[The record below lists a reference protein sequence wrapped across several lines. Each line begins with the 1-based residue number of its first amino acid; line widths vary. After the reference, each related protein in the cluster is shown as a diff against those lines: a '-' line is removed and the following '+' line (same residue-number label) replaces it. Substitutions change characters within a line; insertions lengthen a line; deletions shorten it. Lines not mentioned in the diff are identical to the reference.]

1 VSTPPDHD
9 GSLIAIRRYVR
20 WGGIFAAALVLC
32 VGGWAAFAQVSGA
45 VIASGSVNVLSDVKK
60 VQPPAGGVVTQIN
73 VRNGQQVRAGEPL
86 ILLDQTV
93 ARANLALAEKSLTE
107 LHARRSRLI
116 AERDGRARVHFDI
129 PSFEIVPEAAA
140 EAIRQSE
147 TRLFDLR
154 TAATQGRKAQ
164 LEEQIAQ
171 IDQQVAGIRS
181 QIVSN
186 DAQKT
191 FMSQELDS
199 ARMLWDQKLIPLA
212 RVSALERE
220 AARLDGEKG
229 RLEAAIAQLAGRSAE
244 LKLAILQ
251 VDKELF
257 SEVAL
262 EFRDVD
268 ARILQL
274 EEQRIAAK
282 DQMDK
287 LVLAAPQDG
296 VVHQLQVKTVGGVVG
311 TGEVLML
318 IVPTADRLVIDA
330 RLNPRDIDQVRVG
343 SEAVLRFSAFNQRIA
358 PELVGKVDLISADT
372 AADQQ
377 TGAAF
382 YAARIVVP
390 EDEIQKLMEFTLVPG
405 MPVEVFIKTGDRSVI
420 SIISKP
426 LLDQLNRA
434 FRQD

>member
-1 VSTPPDHD
+1 MSTPPNHD

-32 VGGWAAFAQVSGA
+32 VGGWAVFAQVSGA
-45 VIASGSVNVLSDVKK
+45 VIAGGSVAVLSDVKK
-60 VQPPAGGVVTQIN
+60 VQPPAGGVVSQIN
-73 VRNGQQVRAGEPL
+73 VRNGQKVRAGEPL

-93 ARANLALAEKSLTE
+93 ARANLALAKKSLIE
-107 LHARRSRLI
+107 LHSRRSRLT
-116 AERDGRARVHFDI
+116 AERDGRASVHFDI
-129 PSFEIVPEAAA
+129 PTFETVPETAA
-140 EAIRQSE
+140 EAVRRSE
-147 TRLFDLR
+147 ARLFDLR

-171 IDQQVAGIRS
+171 IDQQVAGIRR
-181 QIVSN
+181 QIEAN

-199 ARMLWDQKLIPLA
+199 ARTLWEQKLIPLA
-212 RVSALERE
+212 RLSALERE

-229 RLEAAIAQLAGRSAE
+229 RLEAAIAQLAARSAE

-251 VDKELF
+251 IDKELF

-318 IVPTADRLVIDA
+318 IVPTADRLVVDA

-372 AADQQ
+372 ATDQQ
-377 TGAAF
+377 TGAVF